1 MVKLGFPFAQE
12 AQALLAEQALLVEQA
27 ELAEA
32 LQNLVRLKL
41 HRLATAQVNPR
52 YSVSERLV
60 TSQLLG
66 IETKAQLF
74 ELLDNAPKST
84 TEMINGCSEM
94 LTGRWAVPASGT
106 AVPE

>member
-12 AQALLAEQALLVEQA
+12 AQALLAEQAEQA

-32 LQNLVRLKL
+32 FQHLVRLKL
-41 HRLATAQVNPR
+41 HRLATAQISPR

-66 IETKAQLF
+66 IETKAQLL
-74 ELLDNAPKST
+74 ELLGNAQKST

-94 LTGRWAVPASGT
+94 LTGRWAVPARAT